1 MRKKW
6 ISLIWAFLTGAVMIV
21 AANSTSILNNVTNST
36 SGSIAGIQ
44 NN

>member
-1 MRKKW
+1 MRRKV

-21 AANSTSILNNVTNST
+21 AANSSSIINNVTNST

-44 NN
+44 SN